1 MEKFTDF
8 NLFYLAVKRLTITK
22 NSVMKIQ
29 NNFMNHKS
37 QPIKLNPEYGCELYK
52 KLPEDGKE
60 IFVEYKKK
68 I

>member
-1 MEKFTDF
+1 M
-8 NLFYLAVKRLTITK
+8 ITK

-60 IFVEYKKK
+60 IFVEYRKKK
-68 I
+68 KTLYYNCKKVLF

>member
-1 MEKFTDF
+1 M
-8 NLFYLAVKRLTITK
+8 ITK

-60 IFVEYKKK
+60 IFVEYRKK

>member
-1 MEKFTDF
+1 M
-8 NLFYLAVKRLTITK
+8 ITK

-60 IFVEYKKK
+60 IFVEYRKKK
-68 I
+68 KKHFIIIVRKYYFKK

>member
-1 MEKFTDF
+1 M
-8 NLFYLAVKRLTITK
+8 ITK

-60 IFVEYKKK
+60 IFVEYIKKK
-68 I
+68 KNTLL